1 MIVGEIRAV
10 IARVLVEGDSIQ
22 IDDLANALGPG
33 MSPDEARE
41 LAQLLVQAAD
51 RADGKPRK
59 ARAKRVPA
67 PRRDPDGDVI
77 CPDCG
82 KAFIHERAY
91 KVHRGRVHKGAGS

>member
-1 MIVGEIRAV
+1 MILGAV
-10 IARVLVEGDSIQ
+10 SRTLAEVRVED
-22 IDDLANALGPG
+22 ANVVLLCPCEALGAA
-33 MSPDEARE
+33 EARE

-82 KAFIHERAY
+82 KAFIHDRAY
-91 KVHRGRVHKGAGS
+91 KVHRGRVHRGASS